1 MESFADL
8 SHFLRSHRL
17 RTAPAETGVST
28 GTGPRT
34 APCLLP
40 AELARA
46 AGLDADRYTD
56 IEDGRAGRVSLSVLH
71 ALASALHLDADD
83 RAELFRLGASPGTN
97 RLRGLGHLTRAVP
110 MLPVIAFNH
119 RYDITGWNLPGQAL
133 LAWDLD
139 WPVEHVQPNLA
150 RMLFLDRAT
159 RALYGNGNG
168 HGQRQVAGLVGA
180 LRRAV
185 EQHPDEELTCLVA
198 ELAAGSREFAQLWAR
213 PAEERRE
220 EDDCGVLFRFEHP
233 AVGLMELS
241 RVVLEEGAQ
250 NGEWAVVFS
259 PEPGSASAAALDD
272 LLARVSGR
280 SG

>member
-17 RTAPAETGVST
+17 RTAPGQTGVPA
-28 GTGPRT
+28 GAGPRT

-46 AGLDADRYTD
+46 AGLDADRYAD
-56 IEDGRAGRVSLSVLH
+56 IEDGRAGRVSLSALH
-71 ALASALHLDADD
+71 ALASALHLGADE
-83 RAELFRLGASPGTN
+83 RAELFRLGASPGTS

-139 WPVEHVQPNLA
+139 WPVEDVRPNLA
-150 RMLFLDRAT
+150 RMLFLDGAT
-159 RALYGNGNG
+159 RALYGP
-168 HGQRQVAGLVGA
+168 GQRQVSGLVGA

-185 EQHPDEELTCLVA
+185 EQHPDEELTRLVA
-198 ELAAGSREFAQLWAR
+198 ELAAGSGEFAQLWSR
-213 PAEERRE
+213 PAGERRD

-233 AVGLMELS
+233 AVGSMELS

-259 PEPGSASAAALDD
+259 PEPGSVSAAALDD
-272 LLARVSGR
+272 LLARVAGR
-280 SG
+280 SV

>member
-1 MESFADL
+1 MDSFADL
-8 SHFLRSHRL
+8 SQFLRSHRL
-17 RTAPAETGVST
+17 RTAPEQTGVST
-28 GTGPRT
+28 GAGART

-56 IEDGRAGRVSLSVLH
+56 IEDGRAGRVSLSVLD
-71 ALASALHLDADD
+71 ALASALHLDTDD
-83 RAELFRLGASPGTN
+83 RAELFRLGASPGTS

-159 RALYGNGNG
+159 RALYGHARG
-168 HGQRQVAGLVGA
+168 QVAGLVGA
-180 LRRAV
+180 LRRAS
-185 EQHPDEELTCLVA
+185 EQHVDEELSLMVV
-198 ELAAGSREFAQLWAR
+198 ELAATSREFAELWFR
-213 PAEERRE
+213 PVEEREDE
-220 EDDCGVLFRFEHP
+220 EDCGVLVRFEHP
-233 AVGLMELS
+233 AVGPMELS

-259 PEPGSASAAALDD
+259 PEPGSASGAALDD
-272 LLARVSGR
+272 LLARISGR